1 VRKSIAA
8 SILVAILAGCTTAA
22 NEPSG
27 LTDDFAGPDGLIASE
42 HDPADDR
49 SPWTITS
56 GSLFRADGAGWTGLP
71 DAGGEPGMT
80 GSAVFRMVS
89 ADRSFGDVDMTLD
102 LDVVKLV
109 ATARTP
115 PRDYDGAHVWVRYRS
130 AEELYAVSVDR
141 RDGRMVIKKKCPGGD
156 VNGGTYHDLSPT
168 VGNAAIP
175 FGRWQHVTVSV
186 RDLPYGAVAIDATRD
201 GIAVSGIDTGVGCAP
216 LRGVGGVGLRG
227 DNAEMRFTR
236 FVVDAIR

>member
-1 VRKSIAA
+1 MCL
-8 SILVAILAGCTTAA
+8 LVASVAGCATAA
-22 NEPSG
+22 PEPNG
-27 LTDDFAGPDGLIASE
+27 FTDDFAGPDGLIASE
-42 HDPADDR
+42 HDPAKDH
-49 SPWTITS
+49 SPWTVTS
-56 GSLFRADGAGWTGLP
+56 GSLFRSEGAGWTGVP

-89 ADRSFGDVDMTLD
+89 TDRSFGDVDVILD

-109 ATARTP
+109 ATQRTP

-168 VGNAAIP
+168 VGDAAID
-175 FGRWQHVTVSV
+175 FGRWQHVLVSV
-186 RDLPYGAVAIDATRD
+186 RDLPDGAVAINATRD
-201 GIAVSGIDTGVGCAP
+201 GMSVSGIDTGVGCAP
-216 LRGVGGVGLRG
+216 LRGAGGVGLRG

-236 FVVDAIR
+236 FVVAAIR